1 MTRKF
6 HPGQRPDAM
15 FKRNAELAADYLSD
29 KFTMAQLVGKYEIS
43 PTRIYELLKKA
54 GVKK

>member
-1 MTRKF
+1 
-6 HPGQRPDAM
+6 M